1 MYPEICRI
9 GPFTVYSYG
18 LMLVTAFL
26 VATFLAC
33 IQARKEHISPDMILN
48 LTFGAFVSGVI
59 GARLFY
65 VAENLPHYLGNLPE
79 IIMFQ
84 RGGLSWFGGLISG
97 IAFSIF
103 YIKYKKLPVYRIL
116 DLVSPF
122 VALAQGI
129 GRIGCL
135 LNGCCFGDEGAL
147 IPIQLYSSLALIAI
161 YAVLRFLQERPHR
174 AGEIFYAYLL
184 LYSVKRF
191 IVEFWRQDNPRIFQG
206 LTLFHFLSL
215 ALFLTVLPL
224 YIHLRRKRYAK

>member
-18 LMLVTAFL
+18 LMLVIAFL

-33 IQARKEHISPDMILN
+33 LQAKKERVSPDVILN

-65 VAENLPHYLGNLPE
+65 VAENLPHYLADLPE
-79 IIMFQ
+79 IVMFQ

-97 IAFSIF
+97 VGFSIF
-103 YIKYKKLPVYRIL
+103 YIKYKRLPVYRIL
-116 DLVSPF
+116 DLISPF

-129 GRIGCL
+129 GRVGCL
-135 LNGCCFGDEGAL
+135 LNGCCFGDESSL
-147 IPIQLYSSLALIAI
+147 IPVQLYSSVALVAI
-161 YAVLRFLQERPHR
+161 YAGLRSLQEKPHR
-174 AGEIFYAYLL
+174 AGEVFYAYLI

-191 IVEFWRQDNPRIFQG
+191 IVEFLRQDNPRILDG

-215 ALFLTVLPL
+215 ALFFTALPL
-224 YIHLRRKRYAK
+224 YLHLRKKR

>member
-9 GPFTVYSYG
+9 GPFTIYSYG

-33 IQARKEHISPDMILN
+33 IQAKKEHVSPDIILN
-48 LTFGAFVSGVI
+48 LTFGAFVSGI
-59 GARLFY
+59 AGARLFY
-65 VAENLPHYLGNLPE
+65 VAENLPHYLANPAE

-97 IAFSIF
+97 VAFSIF
-103 YIKYKKLPVYRIL
+103 YIKWKKLPVYRIL

-129 GRIGCL
+129 GRIGCF
-135 LNGCCFGDEGAL
+135 LNGCCFGDELAL

-161 YAVLRFLQERPHR
+161 YVILRILQEKPHR
-174 AGEIFYAYLL
+174 PGEIFYAYLL

-191 IVEFWRQDNPRIFQG
+191 IVEFWRKDNPSIFHG

-215 ALFLTVLPL
+215 ALFLTALPFF
-224 YIHLRRKRYAK
+224 IHLRRTRD